1 MRHARQ
7 RNIEEFQGEYL
18 GGGVEFL
25 LIEREA
31 GQQQYCTPVA
41 QRSHITERLC
51 IGCWQGRKQHSNT
64 KFEDILGTDMYLAV
78 STHVWWRAKKATLFY
93 RGSVYMIMSSNWSG
107 CVVVPPVGPGWDTG
121 ASVKVAIRRPRVATE
136 S

>member
-93 RGSVYMIMSSNWSG
+93 RGSVYMIMSSKLVWLCGCATSWSRMG
-107 CVVVPPVGPGWDTG
+107 HW
-121 ASVKVAIRRPRVATE
+121 SVCQGRYSKAACCN
-136 S
+136 